1 MGKDKSYISVIL
13 AVLCYCPGHS
23 VLSSKKATWVCGLGG
38 ISGIA

>member
-23 VLSSKKATWVCGLGG
+23 VLSSKKGYMGVWVGG
-38 ISGIA
+38 VSGIA